1 MLLEQW
7 KPLSVITALILSMT
21 ISSPAQTND
30 LATRRHQLDQLL
42 DEQWQYTMRDTPE
55 FATIIGDLRYN
66 DKLSD
71 YSLAHVEQQ
80 RKDAEAFLK
89 RFEAIDTAGFPEQE
103 LLNQQLMV
111 RNLKENL
118 ESTALKLYLMPE
130 DQFGGAHLG
139 LAEFVPQIPFDT
151 TKEYEDYIARLH
163 QVPRLIDQLIETLQE
178 GRREKMMPP

>member
-21 ISSPAQTND
+21 ISPLAQTND

-42 DEQWQYTMRDTPE
+42 DEQWQYTLRESPE

-71 YSLAHVEQQ
+71 YSLAHTEQQ
-80 RKDAEAFLK
+80 RKDAEAFLQ
-89 RFEAIDTAGFPEQE
+89 RFQAIDTTGFPEQE

-118 ESTALKLYLMPE
+118 ESNSLKLYLMPE

-139 LAEFVPQIPFDT
+139 LAEFVPLFPFDN

-163 QVPRLIDQLIETLQE
+163 QVPRIVDQVIEVLQE
-178 GRREKMMPP
+178 GKRQ